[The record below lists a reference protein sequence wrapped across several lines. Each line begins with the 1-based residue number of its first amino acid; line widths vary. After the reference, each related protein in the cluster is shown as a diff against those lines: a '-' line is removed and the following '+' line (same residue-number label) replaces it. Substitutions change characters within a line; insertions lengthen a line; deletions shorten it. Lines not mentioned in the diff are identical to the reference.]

1 MTEKK
6 DVGFIGALCK
16 SKERLLIGEEKFAR
30 MIDTDT
36 AEDAFRMLRESGFGG
51 DAEASGARDFE
62 KLIAAETESLIG
74 FSANTHRAK
83 TMPRHCSSR
92 TIFIM
97 PTVS

>member
-36 AEDAFRMLRESGFGG
+36 AEDAFRMLRESGF
-51 DAEASGARDFE
+51 S
-62 KLIAAETESLIG
+62 
-74 FSANTHRAK
+74 
-83 TMPRHCSSR
+83 
-92 TIFIM
+92 TI
-97 PTVS
+97 S